1 MGLFGH
7 KQPAKPADDA
17 GTVDDQQKHFF
28 DEYYREELRNHG
40 RWYFEKIINE
50 NAALFKQD
58 LDATIE
64 QVSTTL
70 KERMTTQLDEQ
81 LAGYKQ
87 AMQEAQATAVQAL
100 TSSASELQQQQKQMA
115 DTLQKSVTD
124 HEAELLE
131 VLKQTQEVALKSLHE
146 STEALQTQQ
155 QQLSDALQK
164 NISTQ
169 EALLSGEIEEN
180 RARIAAMKDAQ
191 GAAIRTLQSSA
202 EALQT
207 QQQQLSA
214 LLQRDVAAQEAVLI
228 RAFEENMARIVEK
241 YLLEALGN
249 QYDLKAQLPAIIQ
262 QLSTNKQAIV
272 DDMKL

>member
-17 GTVDDQQKHFF
+17 GTADDQQKHFF

-124 HEAELLE
+124 HEAELLG
-131 VLKQTQEVALKSLHE
+131 VLKDTQQVALTSLHE

-191 GAAIRTLQSSA
+191 STAIQTLKSSA

-262 QLSTNKQAIV
+262 QLSANKQAIV

>member
-1 MGLFGH
+1 MGLFRH

-17 GTVDDQQKHFF
+17 GTADEQQEHFF

-64 QVSTTL
+64 QVSATL

-87 AMQEAQATAVQAL
+87 AMQDAQATAVQAL

-124 HEAELLE
+124 HEAELLD
-131 VLKQTQEVALKSLHE
+131 VLRQTQEVALQSLHQ
-146 STEALQTQQ
+146 STEVLQTQQ
-155 QQLSDALQK
+155 QQLIDALQK
-164 NISTQ
+164 NIGTQ

-180 RARIAAMKDAQ
+180 RARIGAMKDAQ
-191 GAAIRTLQSSA
+191 NVAVQTLKQSA
-202 EALQT
+202 EALQA

-241 YLLEALGN
+241 YLLEALGD
-249 QYDLKAQLPAIIQ
+249 QYDLKAQLPAIVQ
-262 QLSTNKQAIV
+262 QLSANKQAIV